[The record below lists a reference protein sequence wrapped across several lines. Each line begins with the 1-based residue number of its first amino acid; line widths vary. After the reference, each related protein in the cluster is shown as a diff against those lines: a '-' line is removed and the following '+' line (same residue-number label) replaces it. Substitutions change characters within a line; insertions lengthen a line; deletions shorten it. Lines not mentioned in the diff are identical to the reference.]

1 MIKRLKILKSLKIL
15 WLVLLIFYLISFFSN
30 NINAQEGIVTYSVS
44 NNLEKVNSYFNEG
57 RDTLKNNYLK
67 STLDDIYGPSLSI
80 KSILKFTKSE
90 SVYKIEQKLQ
100 NEKENILAYKLLH
113 SIAGG
118 SNLYFSNLQ
127 LEKNIIQE
135 CELLGEC
142 FLIDMPKTEWILT
155 QKQKKIGNYVCYLA
169 TAVYKTYLSTTKVE
183 AWFTPDISVSTG
195 PMSFIGLPGLVLELK
210 TNKLQFVAT
219 NIVLSPKEKIQIK
232 RPAKGIKVT
241 SDKFEEIL
249 KEAFPDFYKRLEF
262 KRKNN

>member
-1 MIKRLKILKSLKIL
+1 M
-15 WLVLLIFYLISFFSN
+15 LLIFYLISFFSN

-135 CELLGEC
+135 C
-142 FLIDMPKTEWILT
+142 
-155 QKQKKIGNYVCYLA
+155 
-169 TAVYKTYLSTTKVE
+169 
-183 AWFTPDISVSTG
+183 
-195 PMSFIGLPGLVLELK
+195 
-210 TNKLQFVAT
+210 
-219 NIVLSPKEKIQIK
+219 
-232 RPAKGIKVT
+232 
-241 SDKFEEIL
+241 
-249 KEAFPDFYKRLEF
+249 
-262 KRKNN
+262 